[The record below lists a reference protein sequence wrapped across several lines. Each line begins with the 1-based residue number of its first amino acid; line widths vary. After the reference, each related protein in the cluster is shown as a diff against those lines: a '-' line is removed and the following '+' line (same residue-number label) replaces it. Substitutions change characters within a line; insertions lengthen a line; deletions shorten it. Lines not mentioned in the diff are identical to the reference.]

1 MKPEAP
7 VMMRRGSA
15 IGDSDCTQVGDRRLR
30 SRRSWLAGRPN
41 RRPPRNRSSATPP
54 GHRAV
59 PARVV
64 CRRWV
69 EAKART
75 RDGYTVP
82 MHEMGIALEIY
93 RVCREA
99 AQAHGG
105 GRIERVRMEIGELA
119 AVEPDL
125 LKFAWEAA
133 TTGSPDAGAVLEIS
147 WFSAAQHCAN
157 CGEEKR
163 HSEGSWLRICP
174 DCGMPLEVTGG
185 DQLDVI
191 DVTLVS
197 DEGQRDDAVA
207 EEAG

>member
-1 MKPEAP
+1 
-7 VMMRRGSA
+7 
-15 IGDSDCTQVGDRRLR
+15 
-30 SRRSWLAGRPN
+30 
-41 RRPPRNRSSATPP
+41 
-54 GHRAV
+54 
-59 PARVV
+59 
-64 CRRWV
+64 
-69 EAKART
+69 
-75 RDGYTVP
+75 

-105 GRIERVRMEIGELA
+105 GRIERVRMEVGELA

-133 TTGSPDAGAVLEIS
+133 TTGGPDAGAILEIS
-147 WFSAAQHCAN
+147 WFAAAQNCAN